1 LKKLVLLFVV
11 VIVLMLVGCSDKE
24 ALTDEPE
31 DKQKET
37 ETTENE
43 NEKES
48 VDEVEEP
55 VEGEEASDK
64 RSEEE
69 IEKEGKLV
77 EVGQTAED
85 PNGKVELMKIKD
97 INETIKQGPLKIE
110 LINAKIFK
118 RTDMSQESLNSIN
131 QFSQSKIDEKLSYIQ
146 LRYSVENTSD
156 KDVSWGGL
164 VNIVTDQKE
173 QIDAFKEEFFLLNTS
188 NQILGNVVKDY
199 NQAFILDKPDV
210 NKIRLIFD
218 RIYEGEIYNEVAGE
232 VEYEFSFD

>member
-1 LKKLVLLFVV
+1 MKKLLFIAVLVLL
-11 VIVLMLVGCSDKE
+11 VLAGCSNEEEKTSTENQKVVLDKTGEEEEEEEEVIKE
-24 ALTDEPE
+24 A
-31 DKQKET
+31 K
-37 ETTENE
+37 
-43 NEKES
+43 
-48 VDEVEEP
+48 EVETP
-55 VEGEEASDK
+55 K

-69 IEKEGKLV
+69 IEKEGGLI